1 MSPLW
6 RPKARSKP
14 EQVVE
19 AESEHGV
26 ALAWGTTEAGDP
38 VIATLSALVVLGAEP
53 LELPWHLIDKA
64 AWNPPAFDLRYRP
77 TAGGAPRALR
87 LELGTPGTLPPVVRE
102 RVTKSVVIS
111 RRVPMEGELGAVLAA
126 RRDAAGAV
134 SWTVTFDAGLDAADP
149 VLQQRAR
156 RELVELRRSYGA

>member
-1 MSPLW
+1 L
-6 RPKARSKP
+6 
-14 EQVVE
+14 
-19 AESEHGV
+19 
-26 ALAWGTTEAGDP
+26 
-38 VIATLSALVVLGAEP
+38 VLGEP
-53 LELPWHLIDKA
+53 GK
-64 AWNPPAFDLRYRP
+64 
-77 TAGGAPRALR
+77 
-87 LELGTPGTLPPVVRE
+87 LPPVVRE